1 MITKNRDAKFV
12 IYQVLYIFLITILA
26 LKGAELDLRRVALEE
41 ETVNVDVRDSLVAIL
56 DSLYSL
62 GIDFSIQID
71 PNVIEENVELKDQLA
86 SLNKRVL
93 DLKEQV
99 KEIPPPPPEEK
110 PEEISEEQ
118 TKLQSPISLKQ
129 TFIQNTW
136 NIAKNSG
143 SVPTVIL
150 DPADRNKP
158 IVTIPPG
165 QEKRFDLQ
173 DQTEVI
179 IKFGSQEERIKVI
192 PNRPPEVDIELVT
205 TKMNRSDIY
214 VKELQ
219 RITAFTVRIIDSRP
233 EQLKVTYS
241 GPISVN
247 GPQKDNKG
255 NLVYNVSLKLAAT
268 ETQYDEWL
276 DRNGDLQESDGRY
289 KANFFFTVVDER
301 TKDRVQVG
309 DSFYFTDFSK

>member
-1 MITKNRDAKFV
+1 MINRNRDSKFV
-12 IYQVLYIFLITILA
+12 IYQVLYIFIITILA
-26 LKGAELDLRRVALEE
+26 LKGAELDLRRVALED
-41 ETVNVDVRDSLVAIL
+41 ETVNVSVKDSLAAIL
-56 DSLYSL
+56 DSLYAL
-62 GIDFSIQID
+62 GIDFSIKID
-71 PNVIEENVELKDQLA
+71 PKVLDENEEMKKRLA
-86 SLNKRVL
+86 ELNKKL
-93 DLKEQV
+93 EEV
-99 KEIPPPPPEEK
+99 KDYIPPPEEE
-110 PEEISEEQ
+110 PEEIVDEQ

-143 SVPTVIL
+143 TVPTTII
-150 DPADRNKP
+150 DPANP
-158 IVTIPPG
+158 NVAIVTIPPG

-179 IKFGSQEERIKVI
+179 IKFGSQEEKIKVI

-205 TKMNRSDIY
+205 TKMSRSDIY
-214 VKELQ
+214 VRELQ
-219 RITAFTVRIIDSRP
+219 RITAFTVTIIDARP

-247 GPQKDNKG
+247 GPQKDSKG
-255 NLVYNVSLKLAAT
+255 NLVYNVSLKLAT
-268 ETQYDEWL
+268 SETRYDDWL
-276 DRNGDLQESDGRY
+276 ELHGDLQESDGRY
-289 KANFFFTVVDER
+289 KANFFFIVVDEI